1 MVPAFYT
8 TGDYSDEH
16 ETNAE
21 KRKREKQEASDAAGR
36 DIVANS
42 MARHPST
49 DGSFDSSMDA
59 TSEVELGE
67 GSGSK
72 KGKKKAPLKL

>member
-42 MARHPST
+42 MGRHPSV
-49 DGSFDSSMDA
+49 DGSFASTADE
-59 TSEVELGE
+59 TGEVELGASE
-67 GSGSK
+67 N
-72 KGKKKAPLKL
+72 KGKGKKAPLKL

>member
-16 ETNAE
+16 ETSGE

-36 DIVANS
+36 EIVANS

-49 DGSFDSSMDA
+49 DGSFESTIDE
-59 TSEVELGE
+59 TSEVELGA
-67 GSGSK
+67 SGK
-72 KGKKKAPLKL
+72 KGKGKKAPLKL